1 MLRFAEPGDAAAL
14 LAVYAQYIGASV
26 TFEYVLPT
34 EEEFRRRIESISA
47 EYPYLVHV
55 TEAGVID
62 GYAYA
67 HRFAERAAYQW
78 SAELSVYLDRSARGC
93 GLGKRLYGAL
103 MELLKLQGVRTVF
116 GLVTTPNE
124 RSDRLH
130 LGMGFTVSGVNHN
143 VGYKNGQ
150 WRGVTIYEKPIA
162 PYDPDPA
169 PLKSFREVDREA
181 AEAVLGSFNEKRS
194 VI

>member
-14 LAVYAQYIGASV
+14 LAVYAQYIGTSV

-34 EEEFRRRIESISA
+34 EEEFRRRIENISA

-55 TEAGVID
+55 TDDGVID

-103 MELLKLQGVRTVF
+103 MELVKLQGVRTVF

-130 LGMGFTVSGVNHN
+130 LGMGFTVAGVNRN
-143 VGYKNGQ
+143 AGYKNGQ
-150 WRGVTIYEKPIA
+150 WRGVTVYEKPIGE
-162 PYDPDPA
+162 YTDDPA
-169 PLKSFREVDREA
+169 PLLRFPDVDREA
-181 AEAVLGSFNEKRS
+181 AKAILKKYS
-194 VI
+194 